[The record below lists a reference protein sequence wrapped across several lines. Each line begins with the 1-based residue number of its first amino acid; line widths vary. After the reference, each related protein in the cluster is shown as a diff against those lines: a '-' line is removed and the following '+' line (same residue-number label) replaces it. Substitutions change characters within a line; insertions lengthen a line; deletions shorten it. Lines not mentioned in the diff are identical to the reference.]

1 MSHARRRYG
10 LVFLL
15 LLGVEIVI
23 ALFVHDRFVR
33 PYLGDVLV
41 VWVVY
46 AFARTLFP
54 TGFPWLPAGVTL
66 FAVLVEVGQAFGLVD
81 RLGLG
86 HIRFFRILLGS
97 VFDWADVLCYL
108 IGGGLILLAAGK
120 PITLPPGVFAEAPLF
135 VFGNL

>member
-1 MSHARRRYG
+1 MSQERRRYA
-10 LVFLL
+10 LAFLA
-15 LLGVEIVI
+15 LLGIEVVI

-33 PYLGDVLV
+33 PYFGDVLV

-54 TGFPWLPAGVTL
+54 TGLPWLPAGVTL

-108 IGGGLILLAAGK
+108 VGGGLILLAEGLRR
-120 PITLPPGVFAEAPLF
+120 TL
-135 VFGNL
+135 

>member
-1 MSHARRRYG
+1 MSSLRRRYG
-10 LVFLL
+10 LAFLL
-15 LLGVEIVI
+15 LLGVEVLI

-46 AFARTLFP
+46 AFARFLFP
-54 TGFPWLPAGVTL
+54 TGLPWLPAGVTL

-97 VFDWADVLCYL
+97 VFDWADVLCYVV
-108 IGGGLILLAAGK
+108 GGGLILLAEGLWRARRRG
-120 PITLPPGVFAEAPLF
+120 
-135 VFGNL
+135 

>member
-1 MSHARRRYG
+1 MSSLRRRYG
-10 LVFLL
+10 LAFLL
-15 LLGVEIVI
+15 LLGVEVLI

-46 AFARTLFP
+46 AFARFLFP
-54 TGFPWLPAGVTL
+54 AGLPWLPAGVTL

-97 VFDWADVLCYL
+97 VFDWADVLCYVV
-108 IGGGLILLAAGK
+108 GGGLILLAEGLWRARRRG
-120 PITLPPGVFAEAPLF
+120 
-135 VFGNL
+135 